1 MDLSNYA
8 LSSCRNHGLFLRYCL
23 SSKLCFTTYQAET
36 DVAIFKT
43 IIILMDLLT
52 YKRDSVLKNQS
63 VRESAL
69 KGMNLLKIEIHMTQ
83 MNA

>member
-1 MDLSNYA
+1 
-8 LSSCRNHGLFLRYCL
+8 
-23 SSKLCFTTYQAET
+23 
-36 DVAIFKT
+36 
-43 IIILMDLLT
+43 MDLLT

-83 MNA
+83 MNAWNSLIATCISTDIKCSDDVF

>member
-1 MDLSNYA
+1 
-8 LSSCRNHGLFLRYCL
+8 
-23 SSKLCFTTYQAET
+23 
-36 DVAIFKT
+36 
-43 IIILMDLLT
+43 MDLLT